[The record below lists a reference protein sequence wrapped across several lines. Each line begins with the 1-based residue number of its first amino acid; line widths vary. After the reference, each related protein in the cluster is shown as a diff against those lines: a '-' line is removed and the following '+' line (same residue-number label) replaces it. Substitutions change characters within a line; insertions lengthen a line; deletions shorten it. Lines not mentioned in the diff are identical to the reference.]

1 MSMIK
6 CPECGERV
14 STMAGT
20 CPHCGINI
28 AGNLKQC
35 PNCNEY
41 CLNSQDKCPYC
52 GTTLSVVTEEHFEQP
67 EQQETPTAVETKK
80 TPAKKSNKALIFSI
94 VIAVILV
101 LIIGGLYYLDYKNAI
116 EREETEFARLEDTS
130 NPEYYND
137 FLAKYPKSKHF
148 QEVKERLNV
157 LLDETE
163 EWEKMIKNISRS
175 EIEKFMSTHP
185 YSKRL
190 KLCEDMIDSIDWNE
204 AKKIDTEEAFVNYL
218 NTHPDGRFA
227 EEASQ
232 RKNEL
237 GLMKIT
243 AQDKAIIRN
252 TLENFFTIA
261 MSKQDVSLIS
271 EAISEK
277 MENFCGTQD
286 ATPEQIIAFAKNKM
300 AADVLGL
307 HYTIDNDFDVRKQT
321 ISDGTTGYAV
331 NFTLQ
336 ELISRSD
343 TNQPSTKA
351 YQVTA
356 LLNAEHKILKMSIR

>member
-1 MSMIK
+1 MIK

-41 CLNSQDKCPYC
+41 CLNSQDTCPYC
-52 GTTLSVVTEEHFEQP
+52 GTPLSVITEEHIERQDNAEMP
-67 EQQETPTAVETKK
+67 AAAKKKK
-80 TPAKKSNKALIFSI
+80 TPAKKRNKALIFSI
-94 VIAVILV
+94 VFAAVLF
-101 LIIGGLYYLDYKNAI
+101 LIIGGLYYLDYKNSRDRE
-116 EREETEFARLEDTS
+116 EREYAMLEDTS

-148 QEVKERLNV
+148 KDVKDRLNV

-163 EWEKMIKNISRS
+163 EWGKMLQNINRS
-175 EIEKFMSTHP
+175 ELERFMKEHP

-190 KLCEDMIDSIDWNE
+190 HDCEDMIDSIDWND
-204 AKKIDTEEAFVNYL
+204 AKKTNTEEAIVNYL
-218 NTHPDGRFA
+218 NIHPDGKYA

-232 RKNEL
+232 KKNEL
-237 GLMKIT
+237 SLMKIT
-243 AQDKAIIRN
+243 AQDKAIIRSS
-252 TLENFFTIA
+252 LENFFTVA
-261 MSKQDVSLIS
+261 MSRQDVALIS
-271 EAISEK
+271 EAIPEK
-277 MENFCGTQD
+277 MENFCGTEN
-286 ATPEQIIAFAKNKM
+286 ATPEQIITFAKNKM
-300 AADVLGL
+300 AVDVMGF
-307 HYTIDNDFDVRKQT
+307 HYSIGDDFSVRKQT

-331 NFTLQ
+331 NFTLE

-343 TNQPSTKA
+343 TNQPNTKA
-351 YQVTA
+351 YQVSA
-356 LLNAEHKILKMSIR
+356 LLNAEHKIIRMFIK